1 MPIKWTGV
9 FVVIVVV
16 CLCFSQYPE
25 MLMKNIVIPISYFS
39 IASTENFKGPEK
51 DSLAQ
56 KRDDITILDTGKG
69 ICED

>member
-25 MLMKNIVIPISYFS
+25 MLMKNIVIPISCFS
-39 IASTENFKGPEK
+39 IASTENFKGLGK
-51 DSLAQ
+51 DSLA
-56 KRDDITILDTGKG
+56 
-69 ICED
+69 

>member
-16 CLCFSQYPE
+16 CFCFYQYPE

-39 IASTENFKGPEK
+39 VASTENFKGLEK
-51 DSLAQ
+51 DSLA
-56 KRDDITILDTGKG
+56 
-69 ICED
+69 